1 MNTPD
6 KKVTDPELIF
16 SLEATFPE
24 AEGVFFGGF
33 ASLNASAADAIIVLD
48 TNVLLMPYSL
58 GNKSLSEIRKI
69 YENLIS
75 TNRLFVPERVARE
88 FANNRAKKVA
98 DIYNS
103 IANKKSG

>member
-1 MNTPD
+1 
-6 KKVTDPELIF
+6 
-16 SLEATFPE
+16 
-24 AEGVFFGGF
+24 VFFGGF

-58 GNKSLSEIRKI
+58 GNESLSEIRKI

-103 IANKKSG
+103 IASKKSG